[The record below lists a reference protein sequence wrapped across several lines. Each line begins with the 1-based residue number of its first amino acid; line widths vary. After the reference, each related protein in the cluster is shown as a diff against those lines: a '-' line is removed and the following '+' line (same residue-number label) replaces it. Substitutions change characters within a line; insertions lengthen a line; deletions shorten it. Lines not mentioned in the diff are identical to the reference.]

1 MDNVCL
7 SCRGDPCLCRCW
19 PCAAKEDEIKRLQ
32 RRNAYLEK
40 HVGGD
45 EASRSRATVK
55 GKAQETIEDQA
66 AEIERLRALLLRWRD
81 AARALE
87 ADTERALRVVKEV
100 R

>member
-40 HVGGD
+40 HVGG
-45 EASRSRATVK
+45 TVK